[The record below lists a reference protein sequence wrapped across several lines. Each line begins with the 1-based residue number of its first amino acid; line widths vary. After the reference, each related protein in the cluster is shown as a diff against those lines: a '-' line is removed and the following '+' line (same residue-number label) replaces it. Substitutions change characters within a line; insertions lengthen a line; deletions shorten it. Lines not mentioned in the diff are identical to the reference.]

1 MRSLLFSSS
10 ALALSLVLAPMAQG
24 QDLPEAEEPAFD
36 ENEIVV
42 TAGIIAG
49 AVNAPQQP
57 ILSFGEEE
65 IASYGASS
73 LTDLLTAVAA
83 QTGTGR
89 GRGGRP
95 VILFNGQRISNFR
108 EFRNIP
114 PEAIKRMEVL
124 PEEVAL
130 RFGYPPNQRVINF
143 ILKDN
148 FAARSFDLEYETP
161 SRGGFARTELEASL
175 LKIGKTDRFNL
186 NIQAEDESL
195 LTEAERKVRQQPGS
209 QPVVPGDPD
218 PARARSLNPDS
229 RNLAITASWSKGLGE
244 DGRSG
249 SFSMNA
255 SIART
260 DSRSLSGLSS
270 VTLVPPTGPA
280 VYRTLGDPLERDSR
294 TLTVSGG
301 AALNTAISGWQLS
314 LTSDASV
321 ATTDT
326 RIDQRADVTGLVA
339 AAAAGTLSPTG
350 ALPGTVDA
358 GLDVAKSRTSSINS
372 LATLSGTP
380 FRLPAGEV
388 SLTVKAGYEHSGIRS
403 RDSRVTGRTKL
414 TREDRYGGLNLS
426 LPITSRSD
434 MVLEAVGDISLNL
447 SAGVADLSDFGSLSD
462 WSAGLTWAPTEKLSL
477 QASYI
482 VDEAAPGLGELGN
495 PLVQNFNVPVYDFSR
510 GETALVTVATGGNP
524 ALRKERQRDI
534 KLSANWQL
542 PVLANSSLL
551 VEWFRNRSD
560 DVTASFP
567 LLTPEIEA
575 AFPGRAVRDVNGRLV
590 SIDRR
595 PITFDKT
602 TGERLRWGIN
612 LSGTIGK
619 APPAPAGRGPGAG
632 PGGGAGAGAG
642 GPPVRMGGFRGP
654 PMMFGGGNGQGRWN
668 LSVYHTWRFAE
679 AVRVAPGGPVLDLLG
694 GDAISGGGVARHSL
708 EFEGGGYHRGFGLRL
723 NGNWS
728 APTRLDASGAPGTSD
743 LRFGSAFVVNL
754 RTWVD
759 FDAKAG
765 AVKAVPFLK
774 GARLAFVVDN
784 VLDSRSKVTDE
795 SGAVPIN
802 YQKDILDP
810 RGRYFGV
817 DFRKVF

>member
-10 ALALSLVLAPMAQG
+10 ALALSLAFSPMALA
-24 QDLPEAEEPAFD
+24 QDLPEAEDAASLD

-73 LTDLLTAVAA
+73 LTDLLAAVAT

-143 ILKDN
+143 ILREN

-161 SRGGFARTELEASL
+161 SRGGFARTEFEASL
-175 LKIGKTDRFNL
+175 LKIGKNDRFNL

-195 LTEAERKVRQQPGS
+195 LTEAERNVRQQPGS

-229 RNLAITASWSKGLGE
+229 RNLAITTSWSKGLGE
-244 DGRSG
+244 EGRSG
-249 SFSMNA
+249 SFSMNG

-260 DSRSLSGLSS
+260 DSRSLAGLSS

-280 VYRTLGDPLERDSR
+280 VYRTLGDPLERNAR

-314 LTSDASV
+314 LTSDAST
-321 ATTDT
+321 ASTETRTDQ
-326 RIDQRADVTGLVA
+326 RIDTSALVA
-339 AAAAGTLSPTG
+339 AAAAGTLSPSG
-350 ALPGTVDA
+350 PLQGLAPP
-358 GLDVAKSRTSSINS
+358 GLDVAKSRTTSINS

-388 SLTVKAGYEHSGIRS
+388 SLTVKGGYEHSGIRS
-403 RDSRVTGRTKL
+403 RDSRIAGRTKL

-434 MVLEAVGDISLNL
+434 MVLEAVGDLSLNL

-495 PLVQNFNVPVYDFSR
+495 PLVQSFNVPVYDFAR
-510 GETALVTVATGGNP
+510 GETALVTITNGGNP
-524 ALRKERQRDI
+524 GLRKEKQRDI

-542 PVLANSSLL
+542 PILANSSLL

-575 AFPGRAVRDVNGRLV
+575 AFPGRAVRDASGRLV

-595 PITFDKT
+595 PITFDT
-602 TGERLRWGIN
+602 TKGERLRWGIN

-632 PGGGAGAGAG
+632 AG
-642 GPPVRMGGFRGP
+642 GPPVRMGGPGGGGFRGP

-679 AVRVAPGGPVLDLLG
+679 TVRVAPGGPVLDLLG

-708 EFEGGGYHRGFGLRL
+708 EFEGGAYHRGFGLRL
-723 NGNWS
+723 NGTWS

-759 FDAKAG
+759 FDRHPG
-765 AVKAVPFLK
+765 SVKAVPFLK

-795 SGAVPIN
+795 AGVVPIN
-802 YQKDILDP
+802 YQKDVLDP
-810 RGRYFGV
+810 RGRFFGV

>member
-1 MRSLLFSSS
+1 
-10 ALALSLVLAPMAQG
+10 MAHG
-24 QDLPEAEEPAFD
+24 QPLPEAEQAGLD

-161 SRGGFARTELEASL
+161 SRGGFARTEFEASL
-175 LKIGKTDRFNL
+175 LKIGKSDRFNL

-209 QPVVPGDPD
+209 QPAVPGDPD

-229 RNLAITASWSKGLGE
+229 RNLAITTSWSKGLGE
-244 DGRSG
+244 EGRGG
-249 SFSMNA
+249 SFSLNG
-255 SIART
+255 SVART

-280 VYRTLGDPLERDSR
+280 VYRTLGDPLERNAR

-314 LTSDASV
+314 LTSDAST
-321 ATTDT
+321 ATTET
-326 RIDQRADVTGLVA
+326 RIDQRADTSALVA
-339 AAAAGTLSPTG
+339 AAAAGTLSPGGT
-350 ALPGTVDA
+350 LPGLA
-358 GLDVAKSRTSSINS
+358 PPGLDVAKSRSSSINS

-403 RDSRVTGRTKL
+403 RDSRIAGRTRL

-447 SAGVADLSDFGSLSD
+447 SAGMADLSDFGSLSD
-462 WSAGLTWAPTEKLSL
+462 WSAGLTWAPTGKLSF

-495 PLVQNFNVPVYDFSR
+495 PLVQSFNVPVYDFAR
-510 GETALVTVATGGNP
+510 GETALVTVTNGGNP

-534 KLSANWQL
+534 KMSANWEL

-575 AFPGRAVRDVNGRLV
+575 AFPGRAVRDANGRLV

-595 PITFDKT
+595 PITFDNT

-619 APPAPAGRGPGAG
+619 APPAPAGRGAGPGAG
-632 PGGGAGAGAG
+632 QGAG
-642 GPPVRMGGFRGP
+642 GPPMRMGGPGGGMGGGFRGP

-679 AVRVAPGGPVLDLLG
+679 SVRVAPGGPVLDLLG

-708 EFEGGGYHRGFGLRL
+708 EFEGGAFHRGFGLRL
-723 NGNWS
+723 NGTWS

-759 FDAKAG
+759 FDRQAG

-795 SGAVPIN
+795 SGIVPIN
-802 YQKDILDP
+802 YQKDLLDP
-810 RGRYFGV
+810 RGRFFGV